1 MSTLEKSKKRSGAL
15 SRKLWRV
22 LILVPLMLGAA
33 CGMNQGRHMDHG
45 GQGDMHEGMPPQVL
59 DLPPT
64 EGPLDSATFVDTN
77 PDPRIVE
84 VNLEARPAEV
94 EYLPGKRTVAWT
106 YNGALP
112 GPRLEAR
119 VGDKVV
125 VNFRNSLPEPTTIH
139 WHGLR
144 IPAEMDGTAAMQ
156 SPIPP
161 GGTFQYVFE
170 LRDAGT
176 FWYHPHVRSD
186 SQVEKGLYGAIV
198 VRGDQEPGAAVEH
211 VLVLDDVWLNEDGTA
226 AAGDMNTPMLGRQG
240 NVLLVNG
247 RPRPIAQ
254 VRAGERQRWR
264 FINAAN
270 ARFFRLAIPD
280 HKLTLVGVDGGL
292 LEAPS
297 EVDELLLTPGE
308 RVGVLFTPTSAPGSQ
323 SELVTLPYERGHMTG
338 MLPTANVMRLRYSP
352 EAALTPGPLPG
363 SLRVI
368 APNPEGS
375 RIRTFKLTE
384 DGMPGMD
391 PTFRINGQAHPDI
404 TRLEAK
410 LGETEVW
417 EVENASEMDHP
428 FHLHGFFFQVL
439 SRAGTPEPF
448 RAWKDTV
455 NVPART
461 TVRLSVRFDG
471 FPGVWMYHCHI
482 LEHAER
488 GMTGELNVSP

>member
-170 LRDAGT
+170 LRD
-176 FWYHPHVRSD
+176 
-186 SQVEKGLYGAIV
+186 GL
-198 VRGDQEPGAAVEH
+198 
-211 VLVLDDVWLNEDGTA
+211 
-226 AAGDMNTPMLGRQG
+226 
-240 NVLLVNG
+240 
-247 RPRPIAQ
+247 
-254 VRAGERQRWR
+254 R
-264 FINAAN
+264 F
-270 ARFFRLAIPD
+270 L
-280 HKLTLVGVDGGL
+280 
-292 LEAPS
+292 
-297 EVDELLLTPGE
+297 
-308 RVGVLFTPTSAPGSQ
+308 
-323 SELVTLPYERGHMTG
+323 
-338 MLPTANVMRLRYSP
+338 
-352 EAALTPGPLPG
+352 
-363 SLRVI
+363 
-368 APNPEGS
+368 
-375 RIRTFKLTE
+375 
-384 DGMPGMD
+384 
-391 PTFRINGQAHPDI
+391 
-404 TRLEAK
+404 
-410 LGETEVW
+410 
-417 EVENASEMDHP
+417 
-428 FHLHGFFFQVL
+428 
-439 SRAGTPEPF
+439 
-448 RAWKDTV
+448 
-455 NVPART
+455 
-461 TVRLSVRFDG
+461 
-471 FPGVWMYHCHI
+471 
-482 LEHAER
+482 
-488 GMTGELNVSP
+488 